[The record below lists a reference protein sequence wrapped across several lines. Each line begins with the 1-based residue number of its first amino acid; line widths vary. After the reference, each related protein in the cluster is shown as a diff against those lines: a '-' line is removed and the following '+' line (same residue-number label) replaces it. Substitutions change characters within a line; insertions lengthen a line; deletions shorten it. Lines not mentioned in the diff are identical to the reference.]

1 MAGILSQD
9 YEGPINVILVFDRSE
24 PDDSLVSVDPD
35 RSVAVTT
42 NSHSPGLAGARN
54 TGIAAATQPWVAFC
68 DDDDEWLP
76 GKLNAQMQA
85 LSAAPSCQFAATG
98 VFINYEGTDTARI
111 PDPQKVTHNGFL
123 RDRMTEV
130 HPSSF
135 VAATELLRQLGGIDE
150 DLPGGYA
157 EDYDLLLRASERT
170 EFAVIAEPLVRIYWH
185 GASFFFERWKM
196 IDEALE
202 YLVVKHPDFQSV
214 PAGLA
219 RIKGQQA
226 VAQGAIG
233 QRRRALK
240 TVVEVARLNWR
251 EPRWVVALAVAAG
264 VPANRVLQLLHRFGK
279 GI

>member
-9 YEGPINVILVFDRSE
+9 YEGSINVILVFDRSE
-24 PDDSLVSVDPD
+24 PDESLVSTDPR
-35 RSVAVTT
+35 RSVVVTT
-42 NSHSPGLAGARN
+42 NSLSPGLAGARN

-76 GKLNAQMQA
+76 GKLAAQMQA
-85 LSAAPSCQFAATG
+85 LDLAPSCQFSTTG

-111 PDPQKVTHNGFL
+111 PDPQKVTHYGFL

-135 VAATELLRQLGGIDE
+135 VAATQLLRRLGGIDE

-157 EDYDLLLRASERT
+157 EDYDLLLRASEQT
-170 EFAVIAEPLVRIYWH
+170 EFAVVAEPLVRIYWH

-196 IDEALE
+196 INEALE
-202 YLVVKHPDFQSV
+202 YLVAKHPDFQSV

-219 RIKGQQA
+219 RVRGQQA
-226 VAQGAIG
+226 VAQAAVGE
-233 QRRRALK
+233 RKRALK
-240 TVVEVARLNWR
+240 SVIGVARLNWR
-251 EPRWVVALAVAAG
+251 EPRWALALAVAAG
-264 VPANRVLQLLHRFGK
+264 LPANRVLQLLHRFGK